1 MAGSLKGRLNYRAE
15 RAAGKV
21 VARAIFLILADVG
34 STDNVKIYTAQ
45 RTNCR
50 GLLLLCRFG

>member
-1 MAGSLKGRLNYRAE
+1 MRLNYRAG

>member
-1 MAGSLKGRLNYRAE
+1 MKLNYRAE
-15 RAAGKV
+15 RAVV

-34 STDNVKIYTAQ
+34 SIDNVKIYTAQ
-45 RTNCR
+45 RTICR